1 MHCSSSLLQLSDV
14 DFRAGTSSLD
24 VCVRDMCAFVRG
36 VYVRM
41 CVCMCMCVRE
51 RVYACWCVVGLV
63 YELACAGTH
72 VL

>member
-41 CVCMCMCVRE
+41 CVCMCMCV
-51 RVYACWCVVGLV
+51 
-63 YELACAGTH
+63 
-72 VL
+72 